1 MKTIA
6 SVLILA
12 LISLFFIKNSQPT
25 PQSASMPDLTKGK
38 TVVQLNYEWNKSK
51 TYKWVNTPSVKY
63 HYLSLD
69 KFPPQVKDQLK
80 VKAVPTIIVFNNGK
94 EIKRFDGGM
103 MMEIKVPQSEIL
115 K

>member
-6 SVLILA
+6 TVLIVA
-12 LISLFFIKNSQPT
+12 LISLLFIKNSQPA
-25 PQSASMPDLTKGK
+25 PQAASMPDLSNGK

-51 TYKWVNTPSVKY
+51 TYKWVNTPGVKY

-80 VKAVPTIIVFNNGK
+80 VKAVPTIVVFNNGR